1 MRKLIY
7 IVLIVCMG
15 FAAKTL
21 YAQACCSAGAPILG
35 SLQLSSS
42 NAGNTQLAVSYEYNS
57 LQDVINIS
65 NALDDQSRERYTHS
79 LMIEGNYGI
88 TKRFSVSGLLTLVQQ
103 GRTITTPTGNQNQ
116 LVTGGI
122 GDAVLLLN
130 YNLIPGNLF
139 KQRVLNIGVGP
150 KIPLGQSNQRSNGI
164 LVPYDMQPGTGAWD
178 AVVWGYFSQ
187 GFRPKP
193 FSLFATTAYRL
204 TGQNDLGYEF
214 GNELIASGGLSFF
227 PTPETAFSL
236 LAQYRTVTADQLNNA
251 DISNTG
257 GSWLYLSPGFNV
269 NLTESLSLRINGEVP
284 VYRKLNG
291 TQLTTTYRV
300 AFSTH
305 YTF

>member
-1 MRKLIY
+1 
-7 IVLIVCMG
+7 
-15 FAAKTL
+15 
-21 YAQACCSAGAPILG
+21 
-35 SLQLSSS
+35 LQLSSS
-42 NAGNTQLAVSYEYNS
+42 DAGKTQLAVSYEYNS
-57 LQDVINIS
+57 LQDVINVS
-65 NALDDQSRERYTHS
+65 DPLNDQSRERYTHS
-79 LMIEGNYGI
+79 FLFEGNYGI
-88 TKRFSVSGLLTLVQQ
+88 TQRLSVSGLFTLVQQ

-130 YNLIPGNLF
+130 YNLIPGNVF
-139 KQRVLNIGVGP
+139 TQRILSIGAGP
-150 KIPLGQSNQRSNGI
+150 KIPLGQSDQRSNGI

-178 AVVWGYFSQ
+178 AVLWGYFSQ

-193 FSLFATTAYRL
+193 FSVFATTAYRL
-204 TGQNDLGYEF
+204 TGQNELGYEF
-214 GNELIASGGLSFF
+214 GNELITSGGFSFY
-227 PTPETAFSL
+227 PTPETAISL
-236 LAQYRTVTADQLNNA
+236 LAQFRTVTADQLSDA

-269 NLTESLSLRINGEVP
+269 NLSQSLSLRMNGELP